1 MAPNH
6 RLCTRWRPGDHHS
19 TPSDPPPILSRSS
32 RSVKVQNNQHY
43 QLILGNFFFGSALW
57 MPIPTHAGDCVQ
69 LRRRQDGCL
78 GRCAHVCLLLL
89 NRYSN
94 RTTRD
99 RERPVSSRQK
109 ATEWQERVTARR
121 YWSRFQHNSHKTNE
135 EQPCSDTSSAQG
147 AGPRYRPAGRRG
159 VCSPGLLTIWLRRGS
174 D

>member
-99 RERPVSSRQK
+99 RERPVSSNRM
-109 ATEWQERVTARR
+109 ARKGDGKTLLVPF
-121 YWSRFQHNSHKTNE
+121 SAHTLSQTNE